1 MIMKKLDLTNYRI
14 VIGFYNDKPDFLRL
28 VESTEPALKCYLL
41 ESTNHQIIAAE
52 LSENNF
58 VLVNE
63 GKVIHL
69 NHHDLITII
78 GKVNNHKSTPLS
90 LEEAMAKEATFY
102 QTIKNEEKESE

>member
-1 MIMKKLDLTNYRI
+1 MKKIDLNNYRV

-28 VESTEPALKCYLL
+28 VQSTQSSLKCYLL
-41 ESTNHQIIAAE
+41 ESTDHQMIAAE

-90 LEEAMAKEATFY
+90 LEEAMTKEEKFY